1 MKKVSFLVLMIL
13 ILGLG
18 VSISHVSGEDK
29 CKPNEGSLIFRLD
42 DYQVAQS
49 NYPCPSGYVYCEH
62 YRCGEGYCCPWG
74 YFYSNSCTCN
84 CYRSLEEARAD
95 CPEGAVF
102 QCR

>member
-1 MKKVSFLVLMIL
+1 MDKVFWLLLIVW
-13 ILGLG
+13 ILGSGINVLE
-18 VSISHVSGEDK
+18 ISG
-29 CKPNEGSLIFRLD
+29 L
-42 DYQVAQS
+42 

-84 CYRSLEEARAD
+84 CYRSLEEARVD
-95 CPEGAVF
+95 CPDGTVF